1 MWWDI
6 SMKVLIVLEEF
17 ELFVCETIWSNLEV
31 HDWFWETIR
40 VSLVFKFWFGLGNII
55 RLSSVSKFVCG
66 IVKEYYVDHK
76 IP

>member
-1 MWWDI
+1 MGYIKEGLNSAWGIWTFCMWNCMIKFGGSW
-6 SMKVLIVLEEF
+6 LILGDYKS
-17 ELFVCETIWSNLEV
+17 I
-31 HDWFWETIR
+31 
-40 VSLVFKFWFGLGNII
+40 SLVFKFWFGLGNII